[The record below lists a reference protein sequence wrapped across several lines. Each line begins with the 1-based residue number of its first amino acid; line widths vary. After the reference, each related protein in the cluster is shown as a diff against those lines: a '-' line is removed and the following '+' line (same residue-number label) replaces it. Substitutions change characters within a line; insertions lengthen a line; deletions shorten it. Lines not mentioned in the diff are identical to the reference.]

1 MNPFIRWLAALVLLV
16 GAVSHRGGL
25 VLLALLLLA
34 VDGLV
39 LIWRH
44 WCLRGIVYTRSFSS
58 TRAFFGETVDLRIR
72 VENRKLLPVPWLLA
86 LDEVPEAV
94 TFATGRV
101 NVSDRVRRAVLTH
114 SFSLRPYERVTR
126 HYPIR
131 CDRRGRHGF
140 GPVQLR
146 SGDLFGLTT
155 TEITQ
160 SADDFLLVYPKVV
173 PLTALGLPDKEPFG
187 ETIAARRLIADP
199 AMTIGAREYAPGDSL
214 RRIHWTATARTGSLH
229 SRIYDYTATRTL
241 AVFLDINTFERIY
254 EGINPTLL
262 ELAITT
268 AASVVTWATE
278 QRYQVGLSSNAQL
291 YTGERQIVLPPS
303 QHPSQARRVLETLA
317 AVIPVSLVRIEDLLR
332 AQANRLP
339 WGATIIVIT
348 GRVTDALL
356 ATLMQLQA
364 AGHVV
369 TLIAYG
375 HRVPP
380 RIAHYLTVYD
390 VGGEE
395 VWNGLAA
402 LDLAV

>member
-1 MNPFIRWLAALVLLV
+1 MSAFARLLAALILLA
-16 GAVSHRGGL
+16 GALLHRGGL
-25 VLLALLLLA
+25 VLLALLILA

-39 LIWRH
+39 VLWRH
-44 WCLRGIVYTRSFSS
+44 WCLRGIVYERSFSS
-58 TRAFFGETVDLRIR
+58 TRAFFGETIDLRIR
-72 VENRKLLPVPWLLA
+72 VENRKVLPVPWLLA
-86 LDEVPEAV
+86 LDEVPQAV
-94 TFATGRV
+94 TFQSGRV
-101 NVSDRVRRAVLTH
+101 SPSDRVRRAVLTH

-146 SGDLFGLTT
+146 SGDPFGLTAI
-155 TEITQ
+155 EV
-160 SADDFLLVYPKVV
+160 SRPADDFLLIYPKIV

-187 ETIAARRLIADP
+187 EHAAARRLIADP

-268 AASVVTWATE
+268 AASVVTWAIA
-278 QRYQVGLSSNAQL
+278 QRYHVGLYSNGQL
-291 YTGERQIVLPPS
+291 FTGERQIAFPPS
-303 QHPSQARRVLETLA
+303 QHPSQGRRVLEALA
-317 AVIPVSLVRIEDLLR
+317 SVIPVSLLRIEDILR
-332 AQANRLP
+332 GQAPRLP
-339 WGATIIVIT
+339 WGATIVVIT

-356 ATLMQLQA
+356 ATLLQLQA

-375 HRVPP
+375 HGVPP
-380 RIAHYLTVYD
+380 RIGQYLTVYD

-395 VWNGLAA
+395 VWDGLDA
-402 LDLAV
+402 LDFAG